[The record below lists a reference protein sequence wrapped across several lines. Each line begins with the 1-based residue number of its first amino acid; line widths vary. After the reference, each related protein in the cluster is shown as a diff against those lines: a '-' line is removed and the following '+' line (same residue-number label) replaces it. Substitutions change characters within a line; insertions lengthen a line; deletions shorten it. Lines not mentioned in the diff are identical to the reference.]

1 MLYILKIDDYL
12 KILTDEKMKDFATIN
27 FSEYFKSISEKPN
40 IAKSPY
46 IFLTTPDKVENYV
59 EIMEANSSDN
69 CIYRDN
75 VEVLNIFDLEL
86 QLINTKPMIKNKL
99 KELINALKKFEIQ
112 KILVLDYKKRNDCKI
127 YHSSVKLIASD
138 SAIDEVI
145 KSMH

>member
-1 MLYILKIDDYL
+1 
-12 KILTDEKMKDFATIN
+12 
-27 FSEYFKSISEKPN
+27 
-40 IAKSPY
+40 
-46 IFLTTPDKVENYV
+46 
-59 EIMEANSSDN
+59 MEANSSDN

-127 YHSSVKLIASD
+127 FHSSVKLIASD